1 RPRFTPVVRA
11 LDALGP
17 ASIAVLARHQGM
29 RHSAFSQTVAQ
40 MGRLGLVRQVAG
52 KDGRE
57 RIVAPTRKLTA
68 MLPRIRRHWQAT
80 NAAAADLDAS
90 LQHRLAT
97 TVRAALDALD
107 ERSFAERARHHFNAG
122 DVDDDSP
129 TT

>member
-1 RPRFTPVVRA
+1 
-11 LDALGP
+11 
-17 ASIAVLARHQGM
+17 
-29 RHSAFSQTVAQ
+29 
-40 MGRLGLVRQVAG
+40 
-52 KDGRE
+52 
-57 RIVAPTRKLTA
+57 LTA